1 MRPARCGAGLELW
14 AAAAVATLLGMSSDP
29 TPQAAPAVPG
39 TAEQLPR
46 PLLAAAAVVAVESL
60 VALVYALWLVVESF
74 VGTPRER
81 GQAIAVGIT
90 FLLIALPLPLVA
102 RGLARASM
110 RARTPAVMMQLLAL
124 WIAYFMVKAQFW
136 IGAVPTVAAAVVG
149 LVCIFTPASTATLT
163 KHWREDGD

>member
-1 MRPARCGAGLELW
+1 
-14 AAAAVATLLGMSSDP
+14 MSSDP

-39 TAEQLPR
+39 AAEQLPR
-46 PLLAAAAVVAVESL
+46 PLMAAAAIVAAESL
-60 VALVYALWLVVESF
+60 VTLVYTVWLVVEAF

-81 GQAIAVGIT
+81 GQAIAVGVT
-90 FLLIALPLPLVA
+90 FLILAAPLPLVA

-124 WIAYFMVKAQFW
+124 WVAYFMVKAQFW

-149 LVCIFTPASTATLT
+149 LVGIFTPASTAALT
-163 KHWREDGD
+163 RHWREDEEPGGDGK

>member
-1 MRPARCGAGLELW
+1 
-14 AAAAVATLLGMSSDP
+14 MSMPSNP

-39 TAEQLPR
+39 VPGVPDDREQIPR
-46 PLLAAAAVVAVESL
+46 PLLGAAAVTAAESL
-60 VALVYALWLVVESF
+60 VALVYVVWLLVEAF

-81 GQAIAVGIT
+81 GQAIAVAVT
-90 FLLIALPLPLVA
+90 FLIFAVPLPLVP

-124 WIAYFMVKAQFW
+124 WVAYFMVQAHFW

-149 LVCIFTPASTATLT
+149 LVCIFAPASTAALT
-163 KHWREDGD
+163 KHWREDESPEGT

>member
-1 MRPARCGAGLELW
+1 MRSPGAG
-14 AAAAVATLLGMSSDP
+14 AGVATLLSMSSDP
-29 TPQAAPAVPG
+29 TPQAVPAVPAAG
-39 TAEQLPR
+39 EQIPR
-46 PLLAAAAVVAVESL
+46 PLTAAAAITAAESL
-60 VALVYALWLVVESF
+60 VALVYALWLVVEAF

-90 FLLIALPLPLVA
+90 FLLIAVPLPLVP

-136 IGAVPTVAAAVVG
+136 VGAVPAVTAAVVG
-149 LVCIFTPASTATLT
+149 LVCIFAPASTAALT
-163 KHWREDGD
+163 RHWREGEDRGPDGR

>member
-1 MRPARCGAGLELW
+1 MP
-14 AAAAVATLLGMSSDP
+14 SNP

-39 TAEQLPR
+39 VREQVPR
-46 PLLAAAAVVAVESL
+46 PLMGAAAVIAVESL
-60 VALVYALWLVVESF
+60 VALGYAIWLLVEAF

-81 GQAIAVGIT
+81 GQAIAVAVT
-90 FLLIALPLPLVA
+90 FLILASPLPWVA

-124 WIAYFMVKAQFW
+124 WVAYFMVKAHFW

-149 LVCIFTPASTATLT
+149 LVCVFAPASTAALT
-163 KHWREDGD
+163 SHWREDETKS